1 MLLLAATIAWAPAA
15 TLPPS
20 VMSCLEKACP
30 SQIAAC
36 QADATCAAGI
46 KCMLACPTGNSS
58 ACVDACIKSNF
69 DPAMLTAGLCAK
81 SSGCIKSITANGHA
95 NAQNCT
101 GSADQPAPACYA
113 GDIGFG
119 AEHLETQLKAFDAAS
134 QTGVLDL
141 IGTGMLEMKCSDKNF
156 TKSGQDI
163 LLNVSDCVD
172 PGVTIGEVKYCSDQ
186 DVSTLSVTYAGIPLQ
201 ATLTRETCPPAAVEA

>member
-1 MLLLAATIAWAPAA
+1 MLLLAATSIIAWAPPAA

-69 DPAMLTAGLCAK
+69 DAVMLTAGLCAQ
-81 SSGCIKSITANGHA
+81 SSGCLSS
-95 NAQNCT
+95 
-101 GSADQPAPACYA
+101 SA
-113 GDIGFG
+113 
-119 AEHLETQLKAFDAAS
+119 
-134 QTGVLDL
+134 
-141 IGTGMLEMKCSDKNF
+141 
-156 TKSGQDI
+156 
-163 LLNVSDCVD
+163 
-172 PGVTIGEVKYCSDQ
+172 
-186 DVSTLSVTYAGIPLQ
+186 
-201 ATLTRETCPPAAVEA
+201 PPAAVPTITIAPGVEMPLAGLGTWQYNSSVAKAAA